1 MSALERLIGEY
12 LEKTKGIVNYG
23 KHTMYVSTFHSTSIE
38 GSTLSESQV
47 MDLLSYGKTA
57 PKKPFHDHLMVTDH
71 YNAML
76 FSLQLAKEN
85 KLLTIDNI
93 QEIAAL
99 VMRNTGGIV
108 NTVLGNYDIAKG
120 DFRKGG
126 VFAGKRHFP
135 DAKKVPDLLEKMLSE
150 INAEIKKANTIE
162 EKLKLSFKIHF
173 QFVSIHPFGDG
184 NGRVSRLLMNYVQT
198 YFNLP
203 ISIVSKSSRIKYIDA
218 LESTRNKDDI
228 EIFYKFMFSEYT
240 KFLKKEL
247 KALREN

>member
-1 MSALERLIGEY
+1 VMSPLERLISEY
-12 LEKTKGIVNYG
+12 LEKTKGIINYG

-38 GSTLSESQV
+38 GSTLTESQV

-71 YNAML
+71 YNAMVFAL
-76 FSLQLAKEN
+76 TLANEK
-85 KLLTIDNI
+85 KLLTLDYI
-93 QEIAAL
+93 QQIAAL

-108 NTVLGNYDIAKG
+108 NTVLGSYDISKG

-135 DAKKVPDLLEKMLSE
+135 DAKKVPELLSKMMADINSQLSQVQT
-150 INAEIKKANTIE
+150 AED
-162 EKLKLSFKIHF
+162 KLKLSFKIHF
-173 QFVSIHPFGDG
+173 EFVSIHPFGDG
-184 NGRVSRLLMNYVQT
+184 NGRVSRLLMNYIQT

-203 ISIVSKSSRIKYIDA
+203 ISIVSKNARIKYIDA

-228 EIFYKFMFSEYT
+228 QIFYKFMFSEYS

-247 KALREN
+247 KALG